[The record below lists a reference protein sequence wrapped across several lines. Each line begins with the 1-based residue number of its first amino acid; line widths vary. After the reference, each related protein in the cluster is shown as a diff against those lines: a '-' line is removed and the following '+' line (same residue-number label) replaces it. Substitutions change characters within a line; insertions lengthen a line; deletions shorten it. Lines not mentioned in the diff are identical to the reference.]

1 MAYYKE
7 RSDFMGGKSNSI
19 RQKENRQKQT
29 RANTQKNPTPST
41 PYFDYNQFREAIV
54 EANRT
59 IREEEQI
66 ANQKMLEEDHMTKLL
81 VELLDIL
88 FTFAMAILGI
98 FAIASV
104 VLSFTDAFASENNVE
119 KMICAGCW
127 MVFIAGVLMLLLVRH
142 LKKQGKVSKKFW
154 LNFIVYAIFA
164 LIIGVF
170 AVAYFSSQLL
180 FFTMSFTVV
189 LAIMFSFCYLA
200 MQSLNRENDRAYLV
214 SYFSA
219 ITGIAALVVS
229 SITLVVTIL
238 QNN

>member
-1 MAYYKE
+1 
-7 RSDFMGGKSNSI
+7 
-19 RQKENRQKQT
+19 
-29 RANTQKNPTPST
+29 
-41 PYFDYNQFREAIV
+41 
-54 EANRT
+54 
-59 IREEEQI
+59 
-66 ANQKMLEEDHMTKLL
+66 
-81 VELLDIL
+81 
-88 FTFAMAILGI
+88 
-98 FAIASV
+98 
-104 VLSFTDAFASENNVE
+104 
-119 KMICAGCW
+119 MICAGCW
-127 MVFIAGVLMLLLVRH
+127 IVFIAGVLMLLLVRH